1 MKAGYF
7 FSSILSV
14 VTVVAAYGQD
24 TNFVGSFEAEGKSYD
39 TKFVRVL
46 YSAEGSELE
55 EGGDSVEQ
63 LVYKGKDPKGK
74 DVTVHRFQIVT
85 KNTGYDELQK
95 SQDADYKLKSVK
107 NGAKIHIEVPIEN
120 GKLQLERAYVGNLA
134 YNFGTRETRNQ
145 LVPQDVSDISL
156 ELHTLDL
163 PQFGKDNK
171 PGDKGI
177 IYQDGYIKFKL
188 SSKAKHIGSDQISD
202 FTVTVDGPIS
212 ITHVR
217 GKEREAKAVSID
229 PEIVKKNI

>member
-1 MKAGYF
+1 MKTGYF

-14 VTVVAAYGQD
+14 ATAVAAYGQD
-24 TNFVGSFEAEGKSYD
+24 ASFVGSFEAEGKSYD
-39 TKFVRVL
+39 TRFVRVL

-63 LVYKGKDPKGK
+63 LVYQGKDPKGN

-85 KNTGYDELQK
+85 KNTGYDQLQK
-95 SQDADYKLKSVK
+95 SQEADYKLKSVE
-107 NGAKIHIEVPIEN
+107 NGAKFHIEVPIEN
-120 GKLQLERAYVGNLA
+120 GELQLDRAYVGNLA
-134 YNFGTRETRNQ
+134 YNFGTRETRNK
-145 LVPQDVSDISL
+145 LVPEDVSDISF
-156 ELHTLDL
+156 ELYTLDL
-163 PQFGKDNK
+163 PEFGKNNK

-177 IYQDGYIKFKL
+177 IYQAGYIKFKL

-202 FTVTVDGPIS
+202 FNVVVDGPIS

-229 PEIVKKNI
+229 PEIVKMNI